1 MIGSEL
7 LSEAIQ
13 AQASPK
19 PVGDGLS
26 PDANAVWNHELKS
39 WVVAIGI
46 GILLLLLFAA
56 VERLVGELPTS
67 VLHRIVVYDLMQ
79 FSAGVQLEPLEC
91 PFSSV
96 MGHYD
101 SGFRLSDSF
110 ANAGLR
116 GLFFMSSSQ
125 ACVTNET
132 PPEGASLLFVLF
144 VFHRTA

>member
-19 PVGDGLS
+19 PVGEGLS

-79 FSAGVQLEPLEC
+79 FSAGVQLEPLER

-116 GLFFMSSSQ
+116 GLFFMRGVLKSSMCHQ
-125 ACVTNET
+125 
-132 PPEGASLLFVLF
+132 
-144 VFHRTA
+144 

>member
-26 PDANAVWNHELKS
+26 PDANAVWNHELKI

-56 VERLVGELPTS
+56 VERLVGELSTS
-67 VLHRIVVYDLMQ
+67 VLRWLVVYDLMQ
-79 FSAGVQLEPLEC
+79 FSAVVHLGAIGVP
-91 PFSSV
+91 
-96 MGHYD
+96 
-101 SGFRLSDSF
+101 
-110 ANAGLR
+110 
-116 GLFFMSSSQ
+116 LFF
-125 ACVTNET
+125 
-132 PPEGASLLFVLF
+132 GHGSL
-144 VFHRTA
+144 